1 MSPPTNAKIISSLI
15 KHQISSSGPIVFQVH
30 EAVMNE
36 DGVNI
41 ISTTEVASYRTV
53 LIKHYICMYYSQP
66 TTNQKDSSKQ
76 LANVKYVDPT

>member
-1 MSPPTNAKIISSLI
+1 M
-15 KHQISSSGPIVFQVH
+15 FQVH

-41 ISTTEVASYRTV
+41 ISSSEVASYRTV
-53 LIKHYICMYYSQP
+53 LIKHYICMYNSQP

>member
-1 MSPPTNAKIISSLI
+1 M
-15 KHQISSSGPIVFQVH
+15 FQVH

-41 ISTTEVASYRTV
+41 ISSSEVASYRTV
-53 LIKHYICMYYSQP
+53 LIKHYICMYNSQP

-76 LANVKYVDPT
+76 LANVK